1 MSFEIGAPNPV
12 SINARADLAALQ
24 AGATGA
30 LAKISTDAKAA
41 STQQVAAASPPMGLV
56 SSLAASQTAITSTQN
71 AVNTLQT
78 ADSAYGKALSLANQG
93 LILASDPL
101 LPTADKSPI
110 DAQLVALQ
118 AEMSN
123 IGANTMFGGVPVFG
137 NPVTGSVNST
147 GAAITV
153 TPNAIAPV
161 NASSP
166 QQPGSVAEFQAA
178 VSAISDSQALN
189 AGNLVSMQNSLQVL
203 ESTIANQQA
212 AIGQALDVRVVK
224 EMMSLSS
231 ANIMSDPAAA
241 LQAQAMQMSDA
252 VFKLL

>member
-41 STQQVAAASPPMGLV
+41 GTQQVAAASPPMGLV

-71 AVNTLQT
+71 AVNTLQA
-78 ADSAYGKALSLANQG
+78 ADSAYGEALSLAQQG
-93 LILASDPL
+93 VTLASGVAPGSSSGPL
-101 LPTADKSPI
+101 E
-110 DAQLVALQ
+110 AQLVALQ

-123 IGANTMFGGVPVFG
+123 IGANTMFGGVPVLG

-153 TPNAIAPV
+153 TPNVIAPV